1 MLLTLLLNLD
11 EVAPPVA
18 APEFTISPSWNPV
31 STRKPRTLSIK
42 FGDGYEQRAADGL
55 HSDLQSWQLTF
66 NPIPV
71 ADAETIEAFF
81 VDNETA
87 VTPFTWTAP
96 RAVASSKFLCRS
108 WTRTIVSPL
117 TDSITA
123 TFEEVADPA

>member
-11 EVAPPVA
+11 EAPAP
-18 APEFTISPSWNPV
+18 APEFTIAPSWSPV
-31 STRKPRTLSIK
+31 SQRKPRILAIK

-55 HSDLQSWQLTF
+55 HNDLQSWQLTF
-66 NPIPV
+66 APIPV

-81 VDNETA
+81 VDNATA

-96 RAVASSKFLCRS
+96 RASTSSKFLCRS

-123 TFEEVADPA
+123 TFEEVGDP